1 MTWLLGSASVIGS
14 SHEVTGTPCQDAF
27 DIERSADGKWLAVA
41 VCDGAGSA
49 KYAEAGSNLVAKT
62 FAKKLILLSN
72 EIANRQPGAWINDFV
87 IQQVLNVRDELRAAA
102 SGDDLRDFHTTLVAF
117 LMSDNGGFAIH
128 IGDGSLL
135 GGKVK
140 VAKNN
145 VTLDDEIFMS
155 KPENGEYSNE
165 TFFITEGDWVKH
177 LRIAPL
183 PSLDWMLLGTDGG
196 SSFYLDSANNPKQE
210 FILSF
215 IEHLTKCDG
224 QDWNANIERILS
236 DEQANR
242 ITNDDKT
249 LIFFFRD
256 HLIFDKKDRQF
267 SFSKDPVVLMPK
279 AQQRTEGTATN
290 QPKASKP
297 KETIKPK
304 KNIKKWFLLSLLLL
318 VIVSITFLAILY
330 LDHDL
335 YEAIGKFMKL
345 DLKAPIGIST

>member
-1 MTWLLGSASVIGS
+1 MTWLLGSARVIGS
-14 SHEVTGTPCQDAF
+14 SHELTGTPCQDAF

-72 EIANRQPGAWINDFV
+72 EIENRQPGAWINDFV
-87 IQQVLNVRDELRAAA
+87 IQQVLNVREELRAAA

-117 LMSDNGGFAIH
+117 LMSDNGGFVIH

-140 VAKNN
+140 VAKDR
-145 VTLDDEIFMS
+145 VILDDEIFIS

-177 LRIAPL
+177 LRITPL
-183 PSLDWMLLGTDGG
+183 PPLDWMLIGTDGG
-196 SSFYLDSANNPKQE
+196 SSFYLDSANSPKQE

-215 IEHLTKCDG
+215 IEHLTKCDA
-224 QDWNANIERILS
+224 QDWNANIVRILS
-236 DEQANR
+236 DEQANKV
-242 ITNDDKT
+242 TNDDKT
-249 LIFFFRD
+249 LIFFLRD
-256 HLIFDKKDRQF
+256 QLIFDKKGGQF
-267 SFSKDPVVLMPK
+267 SISKNLVRPMPQV
-279 AQQRTEGTATN
+279 QQRTESVVTN

-297 KETIKPK
+297 KKTIKPK
-304 KNIKKWFLLSLLLL
+304 KNIKKWFLLSLLLF
-318 VIVSITFLAILY
+318 VIVSITFLAIVY
-330 LDHDL
+330 LDHSL
-335 YEAIGKFMKL
+335 YEAISKLIKL
-345 DLKAPIGIST
+345 DQKVPSGISA

>member
-1 MTWLLGSASVIGS
+1 
-14 SHEVTGTPCQDAF
+14 
-27 DIERSADGKWLAVA
+27 
-41 VCDGAGSA
+41 
-49 KYAEAGSNLVAKT
+49 
-62 FAKKLILLSN
+62 
-72 EIANRQPGAWINDFV
+72 
-87 IQQVLNVRDELRAAA
+87 
-102 SGDDLRDFHTTLVAF
+102 
-117 LMSDNGGFAIH
+117 
-128 IGDGSLL
+128 
-135 GGKVK
+135 
-140 VAKNN
+140 
-145 VTLDDEIFMS
+145 MS